1 MTLRVFLAHTD
12 AMFEG
17 YYGERA
23 LAALSEHAEV
33 VRNTTGQVL
42 AGRALAE
49 AAAGCEAIIADRATP
64 GTAETFMH
72 APDLVAF
79 HRCAVDI
86 STIDVAAASAA
97 GVLVTQA
104 TPGFVDAVA
113 ELGIGLI
120 VDLVRGITDAA
131 GAYRAG
137 REPEGRMGLQL
148 SHATLGI
155 VGYGRIGQ
163 RLAEIARAMGMRVL
177 VNDPALVE
185 SVGFAGLLAES
196 HVVVCLAPALPQ
208 TENLFGAEAF
218 AAMKRGAYFVNL
230 ARGQLVDDAALEG
243 ALESGQLAGAAL
255 DVGRAMDQRPAMRLA
270 RRADV
275 IATPHIAGLTREA
288 AEHQAMDTVRQV
300 AALAARR
307 MPDGAMNAAS
317 ARRFCRVLST
327 GSPLHFSAQP

>member
-1 MTLRVFLAHTD
+1 MNIRVLLAHTQP
-12 AMFEG
+12 MFEG
-17 YYGERA
+17 YYGDRA
-23 LAALSEHAEV
+23 LAALAQHAEV

-49 AAAGCEAIIADRATP
+49 AAAGCHAIIADRSTP
-64 GTAETFMH
+64 GLPETFAN
-72 APDLVAF
+72 APDLIAF

-86 STIDVAAASAA
+86 STIDVASASVA

-155 VGYGRIGQ
+155 VGHGRIGQ
-163 RLAEIARAMGMRVL
+163 RLATIAQAMGMRVL
-177 VNDPALVE
+177 INDPARPDSL
-185 SVGFAGLLAES
+185 ALPALLAES
-196 HVVVCLAPALPQ
+196 DIAVCLAPAIPQ
-208 TENLFGAEAF
+208 TENLFGASAF
-218 AAMKRGAYFVNL
+218 AQMKRGAYFVNL
-230 ARGQLVDDAALEG
+230 ARGQLVDDAALEA
-243 ALESGQLAGAAL
+243 ALDSGQIAGAAL
-255 DVGRAMDQRPAMRLA
+255 DVGRATDQRPVTRLA

-300 AALAARR
+300 AALAAGR
-307 MPDGAMNAAS
+307 MPEGAVNAAS
-317 ARRFCRVLST
+317 AGRFAAR
-327 GSPLHFSAQP
+327 HAAAQHGG

>member
-1 MTLRVFLAHTD
+1 MTLRVFLAHTQP
-12 AMFEG
+12 MFEG

-23 LAALSEHAEV
+23 LAGLREHAEV
-33 VRNTTGQVL
+33 VRNTTGAALV
-42 AGRALAE
+42 GRALAD
-49 AAAGCEAIIADRATP
+49 AAAGCQAIIADRATP
-64 GTAETFMH
+64 GTAETFAH
-72 APDLVAF
+72 VPDLIAF

-155 VGYGRIGQ
+155 VGHGRIGQ
-163 RLAEIARAMGMRVL
+163 RLAAIARAMGMRVL
-177 VNDPALVE
+177 INDPALAE
-185 SVGFAGLLAES
+185 SVAFHALLAES
-196 HVVVCLAPALPQ
+196 DIAVCLAPALPQ
-208 TENLFGAEAF
+208 TENLFGAAAF

-230 ARGQLVDDAALEG
+230 ARGQLVDDAALEA
-243 ALESGQLAGAAL
+243 ALEGRHLAGAAL
-255 DVGRAMDQRPAMRLA
+255 DVGRAMDQRPAARLA
-270 RRADV
+270 CRHDV

-300 AALAARR
+300 AALAAGR
-307 MPDGAMNAAS
+307 MPEGAVNAS
-317 ARRFCRVLST
+317 DARRFLARQH
-327 GSPLHFSAQP
+327 GG